1 MMVIKLKAIFY
12 KGLIMQLSNKEKYIK
27 QESLR
32 ARCKEL
38 SSKILTQQ
46 GKIVNANKSIID
58 LKIQQEKLER
68 EFIQL

>member
-1 MMVIKLKAIFY
+1 
-12 KGLIMQLSNKEKYIK
+12 MQLSNKEKYIK

-68 EFIQL
+68 EFIQLWNQLQF

>member
-12 KGLIMQLSNKEKYIK
+12 KGLIMQLSNKEKYIE

-32 ARCKEL
+32 ARCHEL

>member
-1 MMVIKLKAIFY
+1 MVIKLKAIFY

>member
-1 MMVIKLKAIFY
+1 
-12 KGLIMQLSNKEKYIK
+12 MQLSNKEKYIK

-32 ARCKEL
+32 ARIREL
-38 SSKILTQQ
+38 SSRILTQQ

>member
-1 MMVIKLKAIFY
+1 MKY
-12 KGLIMQLSNKEKYIK
+12 NMQLSNKEKYIK

-32 ARCKEL
+32 ARIREL
-38 SSKILTQQ
+38 SSRILTQQ

>member
-1 MMVIKLKAIFY
+1 
-12 KGLIMQLSNKEKYIK
+12 MQLSNKEKYIK